1 MNHSPPRIECALTAS
16 SVRQRWNPGPKTA
29 VHAHSNH
36 PAIPADQQTV
46 RYFQCVFGIIR
57 PCRHRL
63 GGELTA
69 AWRAQL
75 CGLCLALRDDYG
87 QAARIATNY
96 DGLIVSLLV
105 EAQSEAKP
113 PRRTAG
119 PCPLRGMKRADVAT
133 GECVR
138 LAAVVSLALAAAK
151 VRDHVDDRD
160 GLVGVAAVRPTARRI
175 AQRWVRRGT
184 DTGHELGFDAGVLV
198 AAMDRQTDLEAVAGP
213 GTSLL
218 AVTEPTETAV
228 AAAFAHT
235 ALLAG
240 RPANEAPL
248 REIGQLFG
256 RVAHLLDAVEDYRD
270 DVARGKWNP
279 LAATET
285 TLQEARTL
293 CDDAVLGI
301 QLALADVDFTDGRL
315 PKRLLTKEL
324 RRSVSRTFDPKGN
337 YPGGTPHGEQQ
348 GINFGDQPFTNIPG
362 EIPPGQVPPQPQPK
376 RSCWDSCTD
385 ACCCECEC
393 DCCCD
398 TCCEGDGCCCDCG
411 DCCDCN

>member
-1 MNHSPPRIECALTAS
+1 M
-16 SVRQRWNPGPKTA
+16 
-29 VHAHSNH
+29 
-36 PAIPADQQTV
+36 
-46 RYFQCVFGIIR
+46 FGIIR

-105 EAQSEAKP
+105 EAQSDRQP
-113 PRRTAG
+113 TRRTAG

-151 VRDHVDDRD
+151 VRDHVDDQD
-160 GLVGVAAVRPTARRI
+160 GLAGVAAVRPAARRI
-175 AQRWVRRGT
+175 AERWVRRGT
-184 DTGHELGFDAGVLV
+184 DTGYALGFDAGVLI
-198 AAMDRQTDLEAVAGP
+198 AAMDRQTALEATAGP
-213 GTSLL
+213 GSSLL
-218 AVTEPTETAV
+218 EVTEPTETAV

-235 ALLAG
+235 AVLAG
-240 RPANEAPL
+240 RPANAAPL
-248 REIGQLFG
+248 AEIGQLFG
-256 RVAHLLDAVEDYRD
+256 RVAHLLDAVEDYHHD
-270 DVARGKWNP
+270 LAHGKWNP

-285 TLQEARTL
+285 PVAQVRAL

-301 QLALADVDFTDGRL
+301 ELALNDVDFTDGRL
-315 PKRLLTKEL
+315 PRRLLTKEL
-324 RRSVSRTFDPKGN
+324 HRAVSRTFGGSASRAN
-337 YPGGTPHGEQQ
+337 YPGSGTPHGQQ
-348 GINFGDQPFTNIPG
+348 DGINFGDQAFGNFPGAPG
-362 EIPPGQVPPQPQPK
+362 EIPPEVQPK
-376 RSCWDSCTD
+376 KKEGCWNTCTD
-385 ACCCECEC
+385 ACCCDCECE
-393 DCCCD
+393 CCCD

-411 DCCDCN
+411 DCCDCS